1 MIKVEEKYTTI
12 IEQRNKKVRKANA
25 LIQKSKFDLNL
36 QQQKLI
42 LFLISQINPTDKEF
56 KPYHFS
62 VAEFC
67 KVVGIDYY
75 GSYDAIKDI
84 IQKIADK
91 SMWIKIEGIDKL
103 IRWISTAEIDDST
116 KEVIIRFDEDLKP
129 FLLEL
134 KENFYEFKSLYPLFF
149 RHKYSIRLYEW
160 AKSIYYHDEEP
171 LSYRIKIEDIIQI
184 MGAETY
190 KDYYAFKK
198 RALIPALKEITSS
211 SDLTISCEEHKS
223 AKGKVD
229 CLYFEIEKKKIREIY
244 ETEKQITDGLSSY
257 LGQLKMI
264 EFDD

>member
-1 MIKVEEKYTTI
+1 MDEKYTTI

-42 LFLISQINPTDKEF
+42 LFLISQIKPNDKEF
-56 KPYHFS
+56 QPYRFS

-75 GSYDAIKDI
+75 GSYDSIKDI

-103 IRWISTAEIDDST
+103 IRWISTAEINDST
-116 KEVIIRFDEDLKP
+116 KEIIIRFDEDLKP

-149 RHKYSIRLYEW
+149 KHKYSIRLYEW
-160 AKSIYYHDEEP
+160 AKSVYFHEEDT
-171 LSYRIKIEDIIQI
+171 LQYIIKIEDIIQV

-198 RALIPALKEITSS
+198 RALLPALKEINSS
-211 SDLTISCEEHKS
+211 SDLNMECSEHKS
-223 AKGKVD
+223 AKGKID
-229 CLYFEIEKKKIREIY
+229 CLYFTIEKKHTREIM
-244 ETEKQITDGLSSY
+244 ETERQITEGLSSY